1 MTCLLCKGKMV
12 EDTTTHVVDLKN
24 CIVIIRNVPCFKCI
38 QCGEVTYT
46 GTVMKQLEK
55 ILDTLEN
62 TLTEIAII
70 NYSDRVA

>member
-24 CIVIIRNVPCFKCI
+24 CIVIIRNVPCFKCT

-46 GTVMKQLEK
+46 GVVMKQLEK

-70 NYSDRVA
+70 NYPDRVA